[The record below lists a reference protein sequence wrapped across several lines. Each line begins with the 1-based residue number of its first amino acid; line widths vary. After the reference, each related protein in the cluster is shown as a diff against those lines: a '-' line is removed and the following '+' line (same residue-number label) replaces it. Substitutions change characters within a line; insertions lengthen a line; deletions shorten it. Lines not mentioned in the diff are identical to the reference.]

1 MNVRSAASVSN
12 RSATLIKRYCSRNAS
27 LVTNLNSNVSKLYSL
42 SEYDTR
48 TNTEIEG
55 QLVSGSVLGHRRHRR
70 IRSPQELLAFR
81 RQKEAEWE
89 IQRIARLESQAK
101 DLGVDLR
108 TAERVSDL
116 QAQADTEIRHAKNLL
131 SHYMHMALPCL
142 NLDNHSEIISIC
154 DHIVNA
160 AKFETMRQFEVDRAI
175 ER

>member
-1 MNVRSAASVSN
+1 M
-12 RSATLIKRYCSRNAS
+12 TPEQIQ
-27 LVTNLNSNVSKLYSL
+27 KLKDNWSQDPCWDI
-42 SEYDTR
+42 EDT
-48 TNTEIEG
+48 EG
-55 QLVSGSVLGHRRHRR
+55 FEAHKE
-70 IRSPQELLAFR
+70 ELLAFR

-89 IQRIARLESQAK
+89 IRRIARLESQAK
-101 DLGVDLR
+101 ELGVDLR

-160 AKFETMRQFEVDRAI
+160 AKCETMRQFEIDRAI